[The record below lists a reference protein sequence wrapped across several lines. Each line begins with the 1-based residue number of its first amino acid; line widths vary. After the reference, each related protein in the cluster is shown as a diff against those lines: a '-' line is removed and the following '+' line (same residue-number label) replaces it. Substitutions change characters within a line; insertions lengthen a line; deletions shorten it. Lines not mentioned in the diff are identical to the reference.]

1 MKRYAGFAML
11 AASWLLG
18 GAGSASAAW
27 DNVFQTCCHGCRSQS
42 SSFFAAPAACCP
54 CPTISYVQRCFY
66 QPVTCFRQE
75 TYCEPVTTYRTSFFW
90 EPVTTVHCTSFFD
103 PCTGC
108 CQKVCTPCT
117 SFRLRSQCNA
127 VQSYVQRCRMV
138 PYTSYRQSFYLE
150 PVVTCAQP
158 ACPPDPCAT
167 GGAAPIG
174 HGGAIPGIS
183 EAPGGPPRMP
193 SISEGPNRTLPPQNI
208 PETGLKRSPAPAPA
222 PPIRFDRT
230 TSLRVAASTLQGMVV
245 LGDRISPRGSTQLLF
260 VSTEKQG
267 PQQKVSTDATGWFDV
282 SLPAGEWLL
291 YVAGADGRPEYHSKL
306 TVRANDE
313 RVVTVVSR

>member
-11 AASWLLG
+11 AAGWLLG
-18 GAGSASAAW
+18 GVGSASAAW

-42 SSFFAAPAACCP
+42 SSYFAPPAAC
-54 CPTISYVQRCFY
+54 CPTISYVQRCYY
-66 QPVTCFRQE
+66 QPITCYRQE
-75 TYCEPVTTYRTSFFW
+75 TYCEPVTTYRTSYHW
-90 EPVTTVHCTSFFD
+90 EPVTTYRYTSYYD

-108 CQKVCTPCT
+108 CQQVCTPCT
-117 SFRLRSQCNA
+117 SYRLRSQCNA

-138 PYTSYRQSFYLE
+138 PYTSYRQSFYME

-158 ACPPDPCAT
+158 ACPPDPCAAA
-167 GGAAPIG
+167 GAAPSAP
-174 HGGAIPGIS
+174 GAVPGIS
-183 EAPGGPPRMP
+183 ESPGGPPRMP

-208 PETGLKRSPAPAPA
+208 PETGLKRAPASP

-230 TSLRVAASTLQGMVV
+230 TSLRVAASSLQGMVV
-245 LGDRISPRGSTQLLF
+245 REDRITPRGGTQLLF
-260 VSTEKQG
+260 VSMEKQG
-267 PQQKVSTDATGWFDV
+267 PQQKVATDAAGWFDV

-291 YVAGADGRPEYHSKL
+291 YVAGADGKPEYHSKL
-306 TVRANDE
+306 TVRASDE